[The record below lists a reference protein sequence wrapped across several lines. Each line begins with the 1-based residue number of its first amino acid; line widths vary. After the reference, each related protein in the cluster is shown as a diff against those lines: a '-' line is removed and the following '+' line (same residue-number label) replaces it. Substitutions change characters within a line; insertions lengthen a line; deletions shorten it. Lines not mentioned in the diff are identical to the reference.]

1 MNYSSERLYFREFN
15 ENDFELLYS
24 IYSNDR
30 VMKYTYLDKYDRK
43 EELRPYFEEILKNNQ
58 EGTKRQAYEFAV
70 FLLDGSF
77 VGMAEIEISIINEY
91 GGIGEI
97 GYYTLPSF
105 WGNGY
110 TTEIAKLLLE
120 IGFRDIK
127 LHRLYGRCNVNNLAS
142 KRVMEK
148 IGMKKEGELRK
159 VRFKEMEWVNE
170 FSYGI
175 LLEEWK

>member
-15 ENDFELLYS
+15 ENDFGLLYS
-24 IYSNDR
+24 IYSNAK
-30 VMKYTYLDKYDRK
+30 VMKYTYLDKYDRE
-43 EELRPYFEEILKNNQ
+43 EELRPYFQEILKNNQ

-77 VGMAEIEISIINEY
+77 VGMAEIEINNKNED

-97 GYYTLPSF
+97 GYYTLPPF

-110 TTEIAKLLLE
+110 TTEIAKLLLD

-127 LHRLYGRCNVNNLAS
+127 LHRLYARCNVNNLAS

-170 FSYGI
+170 FLYGI

>member
-1 MNYSSERLYFREFN
+1 
-15 ENDFELLYS
+15 
-24 IYSNDR
+24 
-30 VMKYTYLDKYDRK
+30 
-43 EELRPYFEEILKNNQ
+43 
-58 EGTKRQAYEFAV
+58 
-70 FLLDGSF
+70 LLD
-77 VGMAEIEISIINEY
+77 
-91 GGIGEI
+91 
-97 GYYTLPSF
+97 
-105 WGNGY
+105 
-110 TTEIAKLLLE
+110 

-127 LHRLYGRCNVNNLAS
+127 LHRLYARCNANNLAS